1 MTEEPLPPELEIRDS
16 LPDGLKVT
24 TARPYRILLVGDL
37 GGTEA
42 GSVSGP
48 LCERVVPTNADE
60 FDDLMVSARPTV
72 RFKTADPLLPGNVL
86 TEVELTFETL
96 KAFQP
101 KAVAQQF
108 PLTRMLLEARE
119 ALVGRLRGK
128 LSAAQLAGRVEQ
140 LATQPTLAW
149 LPEAIRWTPS
159 TAAPPPEDM
168 VDNLLG
174 SLDLGDG
181 APAQPPRKTPI
192 GAVVAAAAGGGATLP
207 AEESMALRRGLA
219 EIDRRVGVWLTTLL
233 HAPAVQRLEA
243 AWRGLA
249 FLITQMDFRKH
260 LQLSVLHAPRGAL
273 TERLVTLLIDPVF
286 DAGAEAPDLIVVD
299 AQFTNSARDIET
311 LDELAQHAGSLPAV
325 LLSGVSAEF
334 LGVKN
339 AWQVPTL
346 PSIVS
351 LFDQWQ
357 FAKWK
362 TLRGQPYARHLGL
375 VFGRCLL
382 RAPWAPADGDELE
395 FRYREECLAESDFV
409 WTSGAIAAACT
420 IARSVA
426 ETGWPTGMVG
436 RLGGFAIGLGG
447 KKGDKQYGPADTQLL
462 LDKAQELAVGGL
474 NAVIGIRDQA
484 DVLVCNGF
492 TAARPARGDTAALLE
507 VSLPYRLFAGRLSSL
522 LLDLKPY
529 LVGMPQEKLVAFVLA
544 HVRDWMTMEDVPPDE
559 QQISVQAR
567 PAEDAPQ
574 VLELAV
580 TVTPPPRL
588 LPGGIPVVMGYRV
601 G

>member
-1 MTEEPLPPELEIRDS
+1 MTEEPLPPDLDVNVP

-24 TARPYRILLVGDL
+24 TERPYRILLVADM

-48 LCERVVPTNADE
+48 LDESVVSTNADG
-60 FDDLMVSARPTV
+60 FDALMASARPTV
-72 RFKTADPLLPGNVL
+72 RFKLADPLLPGSVL
-86 TEVELTFETL
+86 TEVELTFDTL

-101 KAVAQQF
+101 KALAQQL
-108 PLTRMLLEARE
+108 PATRAFLEARE

-128 LSAAQLAGRVEQ
+128 LTAAQLAGRVEQ
-140 LATQPTLAW
+140 LATQPALAW

-159 TAAPPPEDM
+159 AAPPPPEDV
-168 VDNLLG
+168 VDELLG
-174 SLDLGDG
+174 SLDLGTRT
-181 APAQPPRKTPI
+181 PAPPRKTPI
-192 GAVVAAAAGGGATLP
+192 GAVVAAAAGGGTTLP
-207 AEESMALRRGLA
+207 AEESLALRRGLA
-219 EIDRRVGVWLTTLL
+219 EIDRRVSVWLTTVL

-260 LQLSVLHAPRGAL
+260 LQLSVLHAPRAAL
-273 TERLVTLLIDPVF
+273 TERLVRLLIDPVF

-299 AQFTNSARDIET
+299 AQFTNSARDLET

-357 FAKWK
+357 YAKWK
-362 TLRGQPYARHLGL
+362 TLRGQPHARHLGL

-382 RAPWAPADGDELE
+382 RAPWTPADGDELD

-474 NAVIGIRDQA
+474 NAVIGVRDQA
-484 DVLVCNGF
+484 DVVVCNGF